1 MFSDTLQLDKESYQL
16 LIENVRDFAIFMT
29 DDSGHIISWNK
40 GAEFI
45 KGYSA
50 SEIIGKHISVFY
62 TPAQIEEGVPQ
73 MNLQITR
80 EKGRFESEGWRIR
93 KDGTKFWANVV
104 FTVLKDSGGN
114 MVGFGKI
121 TRDMTRRKTIEE
133 ENRRLNAVLQN
144 QLQKSQS
151 EILDYKH
158 ALDESSIVAITDQKG
173 IINYVNDNFCDISKY
188 SREELI
194 GQDHRIINSKYHP
207 KEFIRGIWTTIADG
221 KIWRGEL
228 KNRAKDGNFY
238 WVDTT
243 IVPFLNDKGKPFQY
257 VAIRSDITQRK
268 LFEEQILTINEDL
281 ERKIKERTLEL
292 TKSLE
297 REMTLN
303 EMKSRF
309 VSMASHE
316 FRTPLTA
323 ILSSISLVERYKTE
337 ELDEKRQKHID
348 RIKSSVRNLTEI
360 LDDFLSLDKL
370 EQGKIEIHN
379 DNFNV
384 HEYIETLIDEMDGML
399 KKKNQEI
406 ILIYHGPAEVKQDK
420 KILRSILSNLLSNA
434 VKYSPEGKQI
444 VVTVNDDHRMVSVSV
459 RDEGIGIPTEA
470 QKHLFSKFFRAENA
484 ANIQGTG
491 LGLNIV
497 QKYVELLGGN
507 IFYSSRENEGS
518 TFTFEFPKVGKP

>member
-1 MFSDTLQLDKESYQL
+1 MK
-16 LIENVRDFAIFMT
+16 
-29 DDSGHIISWNK
+29 
-40 GAEFI
+40 
-45 KGYSA
+45 
-50 SEIIGKHISVFY
+50 
-62 TPAQIEEGVPQ
+62 
-73 MNLQITR
+73 
-80 EKGRFESEGWRIR
+80 
-93 KDGTKFWANVV
+93 
-104 FTVLKDSGGN
+104 
-114 MVGFGKI
+114 
-121 TRDMTRRKTIEE
+121 
-133 ENRRLNAVLQN
+133 
-144 QLQKSQS
+144 
-151 EILDYKH
+151 
-158 ALDESSIVAITDQKG
+158 
-173 IINYVNDNFCDISKY
+173 
-188 SREELI
+188 
-194 GQDHRIINSKYHP
+194 
-207 KEFIRGIWTTIADG
+207 
-221 KIWRGEL
+221 
-228 KNRAKDGNFY
+228 
-238 WVDTT
+238 
-243 IVPFLNDKGKPFQY
+243 NDK
-257 VAIRSDITQRK
+257 S
-268 LFEEQILTINEDL
+268 
-281 ERKIKERTLEL
+281 
-292 TKSLE
+292 
-297 REMTLN
+297 
-303 EMKSRF
+303 
-309 VSMASHE
+309 VS
-316 FRTPLTA
+316 
-323 ILSSISLVERYKTE
+323 
-337 ELDEKRQKHID
+337 D